1 MSYHDRPEL
10 SSSQVASFL
19 SDPIEWYH
27 VHVAKDWPRISPTK
41 EMQFGT
47 DVHAMI
53 EHGGSDA
60 IVKEIPADVLNDQG
74 HCKGKAWTDWK
85 AANPA
90 NVYLKPGE
98 PNPLA
103 TIWAHLQA
111 NAWCRDVIQ
120 NAEKELEHI
129 WNDPDLGPCRV
140 KFDAVLGGTI
150 VDWKTTTNGCART
163 FAADAYA
170 RFYDVRLALYRR
182 AHRDLYGTDP
192 EVVIVA
198 IETSGGMKVTPYRM
212 PDAWMEEAEARLI
225 LAVDDMR
232 HFDLNR
238 FLNQVPVNLE
248 KPRYATFSLEQ
259 AL

>member
-19 SDPIEWYH
+19 GDPIEWYH
-27 VHVAKDWPRISPTK
+27 VHVAKDWPRMQPTA
-41 EMQFGT
+41 EMRLGT

-60 IVKEIPADVLNDQG
+60 IVKEIPSNVLNADG

-98 PNPLA
+98 PNPLK
-103 TIWAHLQA
+103 TIWEHLLA
-111 NAWCRDVIQ
+111 NAWCRDVIEH
-120 NAEKELEHI
+120 ADKEVEHI

-140 KFDAVLGGTI
+140 KFDAVIGGTVI
-150 VDWKTTTNGCART
+150 DWKTTTKRCART
-163 FAADAYA
+163 FAADCYA

-182 AHRDLYGTDP
+182 GHTDRFGTMP

-198 IETSGGMKVTPYRM
+198 IETSGGMKVTPYKM
-212 PDAWMEEAEARLI
+212 PADWLDEADARLI

-232 HFDLNR
+232 RFNLDRYLDQSPVDL
-238 FLNQVPVNLE
+238 V
-248 KPRYATFSLEQ
+248 KPRYATFNLE
-259 AL
+259 AA